1 MEATE
6 QPQLLGLDV
15 PELAS
20 RRRQQN
26 SLTVRQPNTLT
37 VRQLA
42 TWASRQLA
50 NISRITGVSRHS
62 EIFTLSQA
70 VKLSEEVG
78 ELHAEILGHLKM
90 QRTDKNQ
97 NFNTESL
104 AGELADVIMSAA
116 VLSQA
121 LGIDLTD
128 ALHTKMATVD
138 TRMATLNTTRR
149 SG

>member
-1 MEATE
+1 MGATE

-15 PELAS
+15 PELAA
-20 RRRQQN
+20 RRRQP
-26 SLTVRQPNTLT
+26 PNLT

-42 TWASRQLA
+42 TWAGRQIG
-50 NISRITGVSRHS
+50 NISRITGAGRLS
-62 EIFTLSQA
+62 EVFVLSQA

-90 QRTDKNQ
+90 QRTDKAQHFDN
-97 NFNTESL
+97 NSL
-104 AGELADVIMSAA
+104 AAELADVVVSAA
-116 VLSQA
+116 VLSQV

-128 ALHTKMATVD
+128 ALQTKMAAVDERMVALKTV
-138 TRMATLNTTRR
+138 LP